1 MQADL
6 LQSQNLNGT
15 QVTETLCDL
24 LQRKAG
30 QDERRTCTGEE
41 ETGPGF
47 IRSCVSCEDGSVRSS
62 AAQYL

>member
-62 AAQYL
+62 AYL